1 MRPTNFL
8 WLLSFLVISF
18 SCSDEDDNFNPSENL
33 IRSIAYNSLSD
44 EEKSTIID
52 DWEEAEV
59 ISGTFKSDVCD
70 YAFMQ
75 ENQGRICFFP
85 KDQSLVINED
95 QRLAAVIFNTVN
107 DPLLGPIL
115 VIVVPELE
123 AAVGYGL
130 RL

>member
-44 EEKSTIID
+44 EEKATIID

-59 ISGTFKSDVCD
+59 IYGTFKSDVCD

-115 VIVVPELE
+115 VIVDPELE